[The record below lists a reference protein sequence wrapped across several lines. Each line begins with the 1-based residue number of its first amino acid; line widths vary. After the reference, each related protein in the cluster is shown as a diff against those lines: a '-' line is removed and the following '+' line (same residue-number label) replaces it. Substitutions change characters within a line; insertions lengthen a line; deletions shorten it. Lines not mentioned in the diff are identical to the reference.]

1 MWRGEG
7 DGERR
12 EGRSA
17 RARIGLSVS
26 PRRPAPFPSFSIS
39 LAHTHMV
46 APLHQVGAQVGT
58 HEAGPARD
66 EDAVGLD
73 AGLGLDDRRF
83 LWRERGEEGA

>member
-1 MWRGEG
+1 
-7 DGERR
+7 
-12 EGRSA
+12 
-17 RARIGLSVS
+17 
-26 PRRPAPFPSFSIS
+26 
-39 LAHTHMV
+39 MV